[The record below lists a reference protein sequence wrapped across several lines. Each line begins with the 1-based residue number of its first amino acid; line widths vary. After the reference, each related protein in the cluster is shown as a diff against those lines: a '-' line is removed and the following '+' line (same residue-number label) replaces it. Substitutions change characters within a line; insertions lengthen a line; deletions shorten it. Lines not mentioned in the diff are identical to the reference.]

1 MIVRRQDRS
10 LELDKPGTKIY
21 DYPLPGVGFGIS
33 YQEYLEGRHPK
44 KGAWKNTVC
53 EEAYFIL
60 EGGAIVY
67 LDGNANQVSEGDIIV
82 IPVGHA
88 SYLETKGVKLLTI
101 TSPDWFAKQH
111 KIVHL

>member
-1 MIVRRQDRS
+1 MIVRKQDRR
-10 LELDKPGTKIY
+10 LEHDDPNVKIY

-33 YQEYLEGRHPK
+33 YQEYSEGRHPK

-60 EGGAIVY
+60 DGGAIVY

-82 IPVGHA
+82 IPVKHTV
-88 SYLETKGVKLLTI
+88 YLETTGVKLLTI
-101 TSPDWFAKQH
+101 TNPDWFAEQH
-111 KIVHL
+111 EILD